1 MSLRRITISPRR
13 QHFTPAERAFARA
26 MPIHAKAVEKY
37 KEFLPIYRLAAK
49 AVYDAYNIPM
59 SVRSPYFSYGNAI
72 LERHLKTRRI

>member
-1 MSLRRITISPRR
+1 
-13 QHFTPAERAFARA
+13 